1 MPKDWTDKPTEKEI
15 IHNEIEEIKQK
26 SKQKES
32 KEKEFAE

>member
-15 IHNEIEEIKQK
+15 INDEIEEINQK
-26 SKQKES
+26 SKEKES